1 MIRRRF
7 LKIVCWMAIVGMS
20 LLPINV
26 ALSFAYKLA
35 YDVPLVAEDAMGI
48 AVALFGLVAA
58 TTIYRTFLAK

>member
-1 MIRRRF
+1 
-7 LKIVCWMAIVGMS
+7 MAIVGMS

-58 TTIYRTFLAK
+58 TTIYRTFLAN

>member
-1 MIRRRF
+1 
-7 LKIVCWMAIVGMS
+7 MS

-35 YDVPLVAEDAMGI
+35 YDVPLVAKDAMGI